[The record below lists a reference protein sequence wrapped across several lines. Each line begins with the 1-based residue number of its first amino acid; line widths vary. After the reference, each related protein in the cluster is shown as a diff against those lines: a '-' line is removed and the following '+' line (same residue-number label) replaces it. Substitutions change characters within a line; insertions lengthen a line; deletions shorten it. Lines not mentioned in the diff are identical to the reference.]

1 MTPEMLLL
9 IFPLIMLILAL
20 ARSLHLYSQ
29 GETSFVNEENYVV
42 DTDYGRMPFASQKN
56 NDETDDGSE
65 ILDFD
70 LIS

>member
-1 MTPEMLLL
+1 M
-9 IFPLIMLILAL
+9 
-20 ARSLHLYSQ
+20 
-29 GETSFVNEENYVV
+29 V

-56 NDETDDGSE
+56 NDETDDDSE